1 VGARTPGCCASR
13 SEPPHHHRAS
23 FTFRPEDRAL
33 IALRG
38 VSKTYRSLLGHRVH
52 AVDDVTFDV
61 APGEVLGIAG
71 PNGAGKSTIIS
82 LLMGFLRPT
91 GGTLAIDGM
100 EPRAYVEK
108 FGIAYVPELMALP
121 THWTS
126 EGALRRL
133 AELAGVSGDRI
144 AGEVERVIEQLAIE
158 EHRRKRLKT
167 LSKGNFQRVG
177 LAQALLADTKVVIFD
192 EPTHGLDPVWT
203 QKFREIVASLKR
215 ADRAIII
222 ASHNL
227 DELERLADR
236 VAISGAPVTAVMAYR
251 VRTVAGGE
259 ALAARF
265 PGAVLGANG
274 ELDIPAVDVPTLN
287 GGLAAAIGAGALVSA
302 VIPRESALEQ
312 AFHASV
318 GGPPA

>member
-1 VGARTPGCCASR
+1 
-13 SEPPHHHRAS
+13 
-23 FTFRPEDRAL
+23 
-33 IALRG
+33 LRG
-38 VSKTYRSLLGHRVH
+38 ASKTYRSLTGRQVR
-52 AVDDVTFDV
+52 AVDDVTLDV
-61 APGEVLGIAG
+61 APGEVVGIAG

-82 LLMGFLRPT
+82 LLLGFLRPT
-91 GGTLAIDGM
+91 SGAISIDGM

-121 THWTS
+121 THWTG

-133 AELAGVSGDRI
+133 AALAGVPRDRLD
-144 AGEVERVIEQLAIE
+144 GEVDRVIDALAIG
-158 EHRRKRLKT
+158 EHRKKRLKT

-177 LAQALLADTKVVIFD
+177 LAQALLADTRVVVFD

-236 VAISGAPVTAVMAYR
+236 VAIIDRGRIQRIVTVNGASVTELMAYR
-251 VRTVAGGE
+251 VRAVTGGATV
-259 ALAARF
+259 AARF
-265 PGAVLGANG
+265 PGSVLGANG
-274 ELDIPAVDVPTLN
+274 DVDIPPLDVPALN
-287 GGLAAAIGAGALVSA
+287 AGLAAAIGDGALISA

-312 AFHASV
+312 AFHSAV
-318 GGPPA
+318 GAAAE

>member
-1 VGARTPGCCASR
+1 
-13 SEPPHHHRAS
+13 
-23 FTFRPEDRAL
+23 
-33 IALRG
+33 LRG
-38 VSKTYRSLLGHRVH
+38 VSKTYRSLLGRQVR
-52 AVDDVTFDV
+52 AVEDVTLEV
-61 APGEVLGIAG
+61 VPGEVLGIAG

-82 LLMGFLRPT
+82 LLLGFLRPT
-91 GGTLAIDGM
+91 SGSLSINGM

-108 FGIAYVPELMALP
+108 FGVAYVPELMALP
-121 THWTS
+121 THWTA

-133 AELAGVSGDRI
+133 AVLAGVPANRLG
-144 AGEVERVIEQLAIE
+144 AEVDRVIESLAIG
-158 EHRRKRLKT
+158 EHRKKRLKT

-177 LAQALLADTKVVIFD
+177 LAQALLAETKVVIFD

-203 QKFREIVASLKR
+203 QKFREIVGSLKR

-236 VAISGAPVTAVMAYR
+236 VAIIDRGRIQRVVTVSGAPVTAMMAYR
-251 VRTVAGGE
+251 LRVVVGGD
-259 ALAARF
+259 ALLARF

-274 ELDIPAVDVPTLN
+274 DLDIPPVDVPTLN
-287 GGLAAAIGAGALVSA
+287 AGLAAAIGSGALISA

-318 GGPPA
+318 GAGPA